1 MNSLKQKTVS
11 GLLWSIIDNLAKYGL
26 QFIVGIILARLLS
39 PTEFGLVGM
48 ITIFISIS
56 NSLVDSGFSQA
67 LIRKNNAVA
76 KDFSTVFI
84 FNLAFSIIVFFL
96 LFYSANVIG
105 SFFEQP
111 KLVLLVRVFAINII
125 INAFALVQR
134 TKLTKDLDFKTQTKI
149 SVLSGSISGLIAIV
163 LAYNGA
169 GVWSL
174 VAKTTIFNILT
185 VLLLWYLS
193 KWKPQ
198 LVFSSQSF
206 KELFSFGSKMV
217 AAGLLDTLYRNVYYV
232 VIGKYFTPAELGFYT
247 RAEQFNN
254 LPSSNLTTVI
264 QRVSYP
270 ALSQLQDNKVTLK
283 QGYKKVI
290 TSTMFVS
297 FISMLGMAAIAEPMV
312 LTLIGEKWEQSI
324 AYLQLLCFV
333 GMLYPL
339 HGINLNMLKVQGR
352 SDLFLKLEIIKKI
365 IAIPTI
371 VIGIFWGIKIMIIGM
386 IVNSIIAYFLNSY
399 WSGKLINYSMREQI
413 LDITPSFLLAI
424 IMGIIVY
431 FIGSLL
437 PFSNFYILIIQIIT
451 GGIIVFS
458 FCELTEMNAYIYIK
472 DTVKSKLKN
481 SRNGEK

>member
-67 LIRKNNAVA
+67 LIRKNNAEA

-84 FNLAFSIIVFFL
+84 FNLAFSIIVFCL
-96 LFYSANVIG
+96 LFLSANAIG

-149 SVLSGSISGLIAIV
+149 SLLSGSISGLLAIV

-270 ALSQLQDNKVTLK
+270 ALSQLQDDKVRLK

-297 FISMLGMAAIAEPMV
+297 FISMLGMAAIAEPMI

-352 SDLFLKLEIIKKI
+352 SDLFLKLEIIKKL

-371 VIGIFWGIKIMIIGM
+371 VIGIFWGIKIIIIGM

-424 IMGIIVY
+424 IMAIIVY

-458 FCELTEMNAYIYIK
+458 FCELTKMNAYIYIK

-481 SRNGEK
+481 SRNGER

>member
-1 MNSLKQKTVS
+1 MNNLKQKTIS
-11 GLLWSIIDNLAKYGL
+11 GLLWSIIDNFAKYGL

-67 LIRKNNAVA
+67 LIRKKNAEA

-84 FNLAFSIIVFFL
+84 FNLAFSIIVFGI
-96 LFYSANVIG
+96 LFFSAKAIG

-111 KLVLLVRVFAINII
+111 KLVMLVRVFAINII

-149 SVLSGSISGLIAIV
+149 SILSGAISGLLAII

-174 VAKTTIFNILT
+174 VAKTTIFNIIT

-217 AAGLLDTLYRNVYYV
+217 AAGLLDTIYRNIYYV
-232 VIGKYFTPAELGFYT
+232 VIGKYFTVAELGYYT

-270 ALSQLQDNKVTLK
+270 ALSQLQNDTQRLK
-283 QGYKKVI
+283 LGYKKVI
-290 TSTMFVS
+290 ISTMFVS
-297 FISMLGMAAIAEPMV
+297 FISMLGMAAIAEPMI

-324 AYLQLLCFV
+324 VYLQMLCFV

-371 VIGIFWGIKIMIIGM
+371 VIGVFFGIKIMIIGM
-386 IVNSIIAYFLNSY
+386 IINSIIAYFLNSY
-399 WSGKLINYSMREQI
+399 WSGKFINYPMREQI
-413 LDITPSFLLAI
+413 LDITPSFLLALF
-424 IMGIIVY
+424 MAAIVY
-431 FIGSLL
+431 VIGLL
-437 PFSNFYILIIQIIT
+437 TPISNVYLLILQIT
-451 GGIIVFS
+451 VGGIIVFS
-458 FCELTEMNAYIYIK
+458 FCELTRMNAYIYIK
-472 DTVKSKLKN
+472 DIVKSKFMN
-481 SRNGEK
+481 NRNGKK

>member
-67 LIRKNNAVA
+67 LIRKNNAEA

-84 FNLAFSIIVFFL
+84 FNLAFSIIVFCL
-96 LFYSANVIG
+96 LFFSANAIG

-149 SVLSGSISGLIAIV
+149 SVLSGAISGLLAIV

-270 ALSQLQDNKVTLK
+270 ALSQLQDDKVRLK

-297 FISMLGMAAIAEPMV
+297 FISMLGMAAIAEPMI

-352 SDLFLKLEIIKKI
+352 SDLFLKLEIIKKL

-371 VIGIFWGIKIMIIGM
+371 VIGIFWGIKIIIIGM